1 MENTDN
7 IRKETGQ
14 DEELDIKK
22 IIFLLLRQW
31 PWLLLFAFL
40 GLSGG
45 YMYSKLTKPTYSIS
59 SSMLIPEKS
68 KGMDMTD
75 LFEGALMDQNN
86 TKINNQIEILKSSFT
101 ISQTLQNLNWH
112 TCWYKKNIFLWN
124 GIYKHE
130 PFDVQEPP
138 GFVNPTGVKVYI
150 TTKSENSY
158 NVSVDGQFTQDGKLI
173 DIFFKSQGEFGK
185 PFQNEY
191 FNFTLLKKIANS
203 NSDEGEFYFVFNDR
217 MQMVRAYQKRLDAS
231 VKDVKSDIVVCT
243 IQGEE
248 PQKEGD
254 FLNELLN
261 VYIDQKMNI
270 QNEAQRRSLDFINAQ
285 LSGISDS
292 LDRAGTKYTEF
303 RSNNNII
310 DLGAEGTLVMTNLK
324 EIETERAKSQIQLDY
339 FRNVLSYLE
348 QSGDLTKLVSPS
360 VVGIEDVSL
369 NGLVLK
375 LGELFNRRQVLS
387 FTAKAN
393 NPTLLM
399 LDKELTET
407 RNRLNE
413 NLRNLIENATKS
425 INSLKERQA
434 KISLTLNKLPEKEQK
449 MINIQRQ
456 FTLTNE
462 IYTFLLQK
470 RAEINIA
477 LASSISDVL
486 IIEKADPATATRIGL
501 TTKMILPIG
510 LILGLSM
517 PILFLL
523 LVNFFDSRIR
533 TQEDVEN
540 NTQLPI
546 VGNIM
551 HSVDRSDLSVFENPK
566 SIISESFRDL
576 RTNLEFMLT
585 GDQAKVISI
594 HSTNP
599 GEGKS
604 YNASNLATI
613 LAMNEKKVLLIG
625 ADMRKPKLHKTF
637 DIENKVGLSTHLIG
651 YDTFEQII
659 FPTMI
664 PNLSIMPSGPIPPN
678 PAEILSKPAMKTML
692 DKARSQFD
700 YIIIDNAPV
709 ALVTDGII
717 VSRLSDLNIFILRFG
732 VSHKHQLE
740 LINQLSSS
748 KKVTDIG
755 IIVNDIKANSF
766 GNTYY
771 KYYQYEA
778 YKTSYYATE
787 EEPETKTRRKKK
799 IKTKS
804 A

>member
-1 MENTDN
+1 MENTAN
-7 IRKETGQ
+7 NSKENGQ

-31 PWLLLFAFL
+31 HWLLLFAFL
-40 GLSGG
+40 GLGGG
-45 YMYSKLTKPTYSIS
+45 YIYSKLTKPTYSIS
-59 SSMLIPEKS
+59 SSILIPEKS
-68 KGMDMTD
+68 SGMDMKD

-101 ISQTLQNLNWH
+101 INQTLQNLNWH
-112 TCWYKKNIFLWN
+112 TSWYKKNIFLWN

-130 PFDVQEPP
+130 PFDVQEPQ

-150 TTKSENSY
+150 TPESNNSY
-158 NVSVDGQFTQDGKLI
+158 AISVDGQYTQGNTLI
-173 DIFFKSQGEFGK
+173 DIFFKSQGEFGQ

-203 NSDEGEFYFVFNDR
+203 NSYEGEFYFVFNDQ
-217 MQMVRAYQKRLDAS
+217 MKMVRAYQKRLDAS

-254 FLNELLN
+254 FLNELVQ

-270 QNEAQRRSLDFINAQ
+270 QNEAQRRSLEFINAQ

-310 DLGAEGTLVMTNLK
+310 DLGEEGTLVMTNLK

-339 FRNVLSYLE
+339 FRNVLAYLE
-348 QSGDLTKLVSPS
+348 KSGDLTKLVSPS

-369 NGLVLK
+369 NALVLK

-393 NPTLLM
+393 NPTLIM

-407 RNRLNE
+407 RTRLNE

-425 INSLKERQA
+425 INSLKDRQA
-434 KISLTLNKLPEKEQK
+434 NIGLKLNKLPEKEQK

-470 RAEINIA
+470 RAETNIA

-486 IIEKADPATATRIGL
+486 IIETADPATATRIGL

-510 LILGLSM
+510 LILGLSL

-523 LVNFFDSRIR
+523 LVNFFDNRIR

-551 HSVDRSDLSVFENPK
+551 HSTDRSDLSVFENPK
-566 SIISESFRDL
+566 STISESFRDL

-585 GDQAKVISI
+585 GDKAKVISM

-637 DIENKVGLSTHLIG
+637 NIDNKQGLSTYLIG
-651 YDTFEQII
+651 YDTFEQIV
-659 FPTMI
+659 FPTAI
-664 PNLSIMPSGPIPPN
+664 PNLSVMTSGPIPPN
-678 PAEILSKPAMKTML
+678 PAEILSKPALKSML

-700 YIIIDNAPV
+700 YIVIDNAPV

-740 LINQLSSS
+740 MINQFASS

-778 YKTSYYATE
+778 YKTNYYAHD
-787 EEPETKTRRKKK
+787 EPETKTRRKKK
-799 IKTKS
+799 IKKT

>member
-1 MENTDN
+1 MENTDS
-7 IRKETGQ
+7 ISREIGQ
-14 DEELDIKK
+14 EEGPDIKK

-31 PWLLLFAFL
+31 HWLLLFALIGL
-40 GLSGG
+40 GGA
-45 YMYSKLTKPTYSIS
+45 YVYTRLTKPTYSIS
-59 SSMLIPEKS
+59 SSILIPEKS
-68 KGMDMTD
+68 TGMDMKD
-75 LFEGALMDQNN
+75 LFEGALMDQSN

-101 ISQTLQNLNWH
+101 INQTLQNLNWH
-112 TCWYKKNIFLWN
+112 TSWYKRNIVLWN
-124 GIYKHE
+124 GIYNKE
-130 PFDVQEPP
+130 PFDVQEPQ
-138 GFVNPTGVKVYI
+138 GFANPAGVRIFI
-150 TTKSENSY
+150 TPLSGNTY
-158 NVSVDGQFTQDGKLI
+158 NISVDEQYMHGSTII
-173 DIFFKSQGEFGK
+173 DISFMSQGEFGR
-185 PFQNEY
+185 PFKNEY

-203 NSDEGEFYFVFNDR
+203 NPVEGEFYFVFNDQ
-217 MQMVRAYQKRLDAS
+217 MQMVRSYQKRLDAS
-231 VKDVKSDIVVCT
+231 VKDEKSDIVVCS

-254 FLNELLN
+254 FLNELVN

-270 QNEAQRRSLDFINAQ
+270 QNEAQRRSLDFINTQ
-285 LSGISDS
+285 LTGISDS
-292 LDRAGTKYTEF
+292 LDRAGTKFTEF
-303 RSNNNII
+303 RSTNKII
-310 DLGAEGTLVMTNLK
+310 DLGAEGTLVMNSLK
-324 EIETERAKSQIQLDY
+324 EIESERAKSQIQLDY

-348 QSGDLTKLVSPS
+348 KSGDLTKLVSPS

-369 NGLVLK
+369 NSLVIK

-393 NPTLLM
+393 NPTLIM
-399 LDKELTET
+399 LDKELTDT

-434 KISLTLNKLPEKEQK
+434 NIGFQLNKLPEKEQK

-470 RAEINIA
+470 RAETNIA
-477 LASSISDVL
+477 LASSISDVR
-486 IIEKADPATATRIGL
+486 IIETADPATAIRIGL

-510 LILGLSM
+510 LILGLSV

-523 LVNFFDSRIR
+523 LSNFFDNRIR

-551 HSVDRSDLSVFENPK
+551 HNNEAMELAVFSNPK
-566 SIISESFRDL
+566 SSIAESFRDL
-576 RTNLEFMLT
+576 RTNLEFMLSDP
-585 GDQAKVISI
+585 GGKVISI

-604 YNASNLATI
+604 YNAANLATI
-613 LAMNEKKVLLIG
+613 LSMNDKKVLLIG

-637 DIENKVGLSTHLIG
+637 DLENKQGLSTYLIG
-651 YDTFEQII
+651 YDTFEQIV
-659 FPTMI
+659 FQTAI
-664 PNLSIMPSGPIPPN
+664 PNLSVITSGPIPPN
-678 PAEILSKPAMKTML
+678 PAEILSKPAMKSMI
-692 DKARSQFD
+692 DEARSKFD
-700 YIIIDNAPV
+700 YIILDNAPV
-709 ALVTDGII
+709 SLVTDGII
-717 VSRLSDLNIFILRFG
+717 AGRLSDLNIFILRFG
-732 VSHKHQLE
+732 VSHKHQIE
-740 LINQLSSS
+740 MINQFASS
-748 KKVTDIG
+748 KKVNDIA

-771 KYYQYEA
+771 KYYQYSA
-778 YKTSYYATE
+778 YQYSYYAAE
-787 EEPETKTRRKKK
+787 EKETKTRRKKK
-799 IKTKS
+799 IKAKS